1 MEKIED
7 SYEEPCVSDIQ
18 EYKFEKLI
26 GEGDVEEPLPNFS
39 QLLEE
44 KFSYHRSPELEF
56 EWLVEIKPKRIAR
69 IEKEL
74 ENKKQRLEHCINFV
88 MEDELCEKDDKVYI
102 KSPGKPD
109 WYLDMENDDIRIK
122 AIFCEMYQCIKDKEK
137 LPEEIELLK
146 DMLHLLKN

>member
-1 MEKIED
+1 MENAE
-7 SYEEPCVSDIQ
+7 YFHEETYVSDAK
-18 EYKFEKLI
+18 EYKMEKLI
-26 GEGDVEEPLPNFS
+26 DEGYMEEPLLNFS

-56 EWLVEIKPKRIAR
+56 EWSVEIKPKHVAR

-88 MEDELCEKDDKVYI
+88 MEDELCEKDGKVYI

-109 WYLDMENDDIRIK
+109 WYLDMENDDIHIK
-122 AIFCEMYQCIKDKEK
+122 AIFYEIYQCIKDKEK